1 MSNNS
6 DYRKLTDY
14 IKEVYAPNKV
24 NWGHMA
30 KQIDSYVKG
39 YNLTYLQIIDI
50 IKYAIEYEGK
60 EVMPEYGLNQW
71 FPKFIDPALDFY
83 SDLQERQNFILPEEN
98 IITVKSTN
106 KNYKKSLE
114 DFD

>member
-1 MSNNS
+1 MPNNS

-14 IKEVYAPNKV
+14 IKEIYAPNKV

-39 YNLTYLQIIDI
+39 YDLTYMQILDI

-71 FPKFIDPALDFY
+71 LPKFINPALDFFN
-83 SDLQERQNFILPEEN
+83 DLQERQNFALPKEN
-98 IITVKSTN
+98 IAVIKVKN
-106 KNYKKSLE
+106 KIHKKSLE